1 MARQPRNPDTVWR
14 TIGLA
19 APARRALVNVG
30 IMSFDDLSE
39 WTQSGVMDLHG
50 VGPNAMAAL
59 TKAMDEAGC
68 SFAP

>member
-1 MARQPRNPDTVWR
+1 MAKQPRHPDTVWR

-39 WTQSGVMDLHG
+39 WTRSDVMRLHG
-50 VGPNAMAAL
+50 IGPNAMAML
-59 TKAMDEAGC
+59 TQAMDEAGC
-68 SFAP
+68 TFAP